1 MEVEVRIVSVEEPPV
16 LIDAGLKPPLVI
28 PAGKPDSLPTP
39 KFTVPV
45 KPLTGA
51 TVTVYVVSPPGNTC
65 CSAGPTEMEK
75 SGLVGSTVIV
85 RVGGLGSELPVASI
99 TVSEIVYVPG
109 TLNVTFPGF
118 CAVDVAG
125 VPPGNTQ
132 EYLEAVVLVP
142 KLIALP
148 AVIVTSPDGAV
159 IVPLGG
165 ASE

>member
-1 MEVEVRIVSVEEPPV
+1 MSVEEPPV

-39 KFTVPV
+39 KFTVPI
-45 KPLTGA
+45 KPLRA
-51 TVTVYVVSPPGNTC
+51 VTVTVYVVSPPGTT
-65 CSAGPTEMEK
+65 SRAAGPTVMEK
-75 SGLVGSTVIV
+75 SGLLGRTVIV

-109 TLNVTFPGF
+109 APNVTFPGF

-132 EYLEAVVLVP
+132 EYLEALVLVP
-142 KLIALP
+142 KLITLP
-148 AVIVTSPDGAV
+148 AVIVISPDGDV
-159 IVPLGG
+159 IAPVGG
-165 ASE
+165 TRK